1 MKEGKTLY
9 RNIRQLR
16 IAIMHS
22 TKKLHDLRELVSVY
36 APKTGETLFRAICYA
51 SGFEKWEIMAH
62 SAILRE
68 FPMRG
73 EVQILLIGG
82 EPSSLGPNGKD
93 PHFELSHELKDLKL
107 TEDGSVTYTVATS
120 LKACINPNVQFR
132 PRETRLYGDSE
143 IKGAI
148 LSKTVRTAG
157 GEETSI

>member
-1 MKEGKTLY
+1 
-9 RNIRQLR
+9 
-16 IAIMHS
+16 MHS